1 MNTVITKKSAAF
13 RIITILAA
21 IAASVILPQIF
32 HAIGAVSGTGAA
44 LGSALLPMHIPVILA
59 GFIGGPAA
67 GLVAGILSPLASFGI
82 SSMPAAAILPYMVI
96 ELGVYGLTA
105 GFVAKAKFNSFA
117 KLIIVQLAG
126 RAARALAVLAA
137 IYILGNTGLTA
148 ASIVEF
154 ITAGLFGIILQW
166 AFIPFAVNK
175 IEEKADV

>member
-1 MNTVITKKSAAF
+1 MNKVITKKSTAS
-13 RIITILAA
+13 RIVTILAA

-32 HAIGAVSGTGAA
+32 HAIGVVSGTGAA

-67 GLVAGILSPLASFGI
+67 GLIAGLLSPLASFAI
-82 SSMPAAAILPYMVI
+82 SSMPAAALLPFMVI
-96 ELGVYGLTA
+96 ELGIYGFTA
-105 GFVAKAKFNSFA
+105 GLLSKVKLNSFA

-137 IYILGNTGLTA
+137 IYILGNTTLTV
-148 ASIVEF
+148 ASITEF

-166 AFIPFAVNK
+166 AFIPFAENK
-175 IEEKADV
+175 IREKADI